1 MAASNKVLEISAYGN
16 VDLLAFGRRDTDV
29 LRFENADI
37 AGELLSLTDETEC
50 EQLMIAD

>member
-1 MAASNKVLEISAYGN
+1 M
-16 VDLLAFGRRDTDV
+16 

-37 AGELLSLTDETEC
+37 AGELLTLTDETEC